1 VYKDGEH
8 EFVPEKKQQH
18 EPRPTSPAFLKY
30 LQLKVKKQKG
40 QDFHSIILNLTM
52 KGQEF
57 SLEYCTYTVSTH

>member
-30 LQLKVKKQKG
+30 LQLKVKKQK
-40 QDFHSIILNLTM
+40 LTM
-52 KGQEF
+52 KARIFTQL
-57 SLEYCTYTVSTH
+57 SLT